1 MYKREED
8 GIVLVDQNKCRG
20 WRYCVSGCPYKKV
33 YFNHRTGKAEKCTL
47 CYPRIEVGQPTIC
60 SETCVGRIRYLG
72 LVPYD
77 ADRVQE
83 AASVPDER
91 DLLAAQRDVFL
102 DPEDPAVR
110 AAARR
115 DGIPDDW
122 LDAARRSPICDL
134 AMRWGVALPL
144 HPEFRTLPMV
154 WYLPPLSPVV
164 STLEIDGYEADPDD
178 VFGAI
183 DHLRI
188 PLEYL
193 ANLLAAGDVE
203 QIRAV
208 LHRLAA
214 MHAYMRKR
222 AVLGEPARP
231 ARPGSAGRRR
241 PVGLRD
247 LGDGRRARP
256 ARLAHAHPVG
266 MAQRPLRRPTRVHP
280 ADGVHAAA
288 ADRARRLARLPR
300 HHPRLRLSAG
310 LRRCVVRR
318 RRAVRGRLVRERA
331 PGLRAWRLRRRHGGH
346 RARGAHRA
354 ADRRPVGVGGAVLG
368 GDRGRRRH
376 QRRLL
381 GERTRRAAGSGDGA
395 GAGHVAAL
403 SVFRTSG
410 RAWALTLF
418 YFLAFG
424 GFVAMF
430 LYLPKLLTAEY
441 DLTKADAG
449 ARAAGFALLAVVGR
463 PLGGWLSDRVGASR
477 VLLVSFKA
485 VAVLALVLAAAYTA
499 MVPLTIACL
508 TMAVA
513 LGLGT
518 GAVFKL
524 VPEWFPDRVG
534 SVTGVVGAAGGLGG
548 FFPPLVMGI
557 VKSATGAYGL
567 GFVLMSLVALACLV
581 VLRALGAP
589 QRGARGRPR
598 VSTAGR

>member
-154 WYLPPLSPVV
+154 WYVPPLSPVV

-241 PVGLRD
+241 
-247 LGDGRRARP
+247 
-256 ARLAHAHPVG
+256 
-266 MAQRPLRRPTRVHP
+266 
-280 ADGVHAAA
+280 
-288 ADRARRLARLPR
+288 
-300 HHPRLRLSAG
+300 
-310 LRRCVVRR
+310 
-318 RRAVRGRLVRERA
+318 
-331 PGLRAWRLRRRHGGH
+331 
-346 RARGAHRA
+346 
-354 ADRRPVGVGGAVLG
+354 
-368 GDRGRRRH
+368 
-376 QRRLL
+376 
-381 GERTRRAAGSGDGA
+381 
-395 GAGHVAAL
+395 
-403 SVFRTSG
+403 TS
-410 RAWALTLF
+410 
-418 YFLAFG
+418 
-424 GFVAMF
+424 
-430 LYLPKLLTAEY
+430 
-441 DLTKADAG
+441 
-449 ARAAGFALLAVVGR
+449 
-463 PLGGWLSDRVGASR
+463 
-477 VLLVSFKA
+477 
-485 VAVLALVLAAAYTA
+485 
-499 MVPLTIACL
+499 
-508 TMAVA
+508 
-513 LGLGT
+513 
-518 GAVFKL
+518 
-524 VPEWFPDRVG
+524 
-534 SVTGVVGAAGGLGG
+534 
-548 FFPPLVMGI
+548 
-557 VKSATGAYGL
+557 
-567 GFVLMSLVALACLV
+567 
-581 VLRALGAP
+581 
-589 QRGARGRPR
+589 RPR
-598 VSTAGR
+598 